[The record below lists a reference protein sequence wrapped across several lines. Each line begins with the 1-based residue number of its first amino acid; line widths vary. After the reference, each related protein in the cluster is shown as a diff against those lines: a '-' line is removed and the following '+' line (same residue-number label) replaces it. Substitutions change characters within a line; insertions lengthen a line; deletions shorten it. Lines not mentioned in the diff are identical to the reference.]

1 MLSHVEPC
9 WTMLSH
15 VEPCWAM
22 LSHVKPCWAMLS
34 HVEPQL
40 LSSATGAF
48 GAFGAF
54 ILAIPVGRETLAPPK
69 WWILVAPVSA
79 RGGGWAVEDWSSAAL
94 GLSPAGAASL
104 WGPLQHLFPGK
115 RWYATRDEEPGC
127 IGLGSGQ
134 KSGAELEMEGGTK
147 KAGRSMAYGYLNY
160 IWSYLIIVI
169 VHANQDLLRNRLDQ
183 NIAPEPSRNH
193 P

>member
-1 MLSHVEPC
+1 MLGWGC

-15 VEPCWAM
+15 VEPCWATIIHEECYWSIRSIRSIH
-22 LSHVKPCWAMLS
+22 LGNPCW
-34 HVEPQL
+34 
-40 LSSATGAF
+40 TGNP
-48 GAFGAF
+48 G
-54 ILAIPVGRETLAPPK
+54 PPK
-69 WWILVAPVSA
+69 MMDPGGSCLPTSSA

-147 KAGRSMAYGYLNY
+147 KAGRSMVYGYLNC

-169 VHANQDLLRNRLDQ
+169 VHANQDLLRNILD
-183 NIAPEPSRNH
+183 
-193 P
+193 